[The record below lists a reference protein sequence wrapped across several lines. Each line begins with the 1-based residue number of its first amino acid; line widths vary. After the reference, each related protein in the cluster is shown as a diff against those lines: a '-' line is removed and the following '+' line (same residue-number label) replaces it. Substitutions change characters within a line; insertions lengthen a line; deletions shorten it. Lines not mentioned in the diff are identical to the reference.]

1 MEPLDFMDPEPPIEI
16 QIEMSKHKH
25 KFELLTWEPDGCEE
39 GTGAIIGAAKCGCG
53 EQIGPT
59 EIERRINGFAALEG
73 RPSPEML
80 AIVLKDREI
89 AEGKLETM
97 ERIVNAFDIEGLK
110 SWAQAIV
117 DEWKRG
123 ERDYSA
129 TKVAEKILAGLAR
142 GER

>member
-73 RPSPEML
+73 RPSAKML
-80 AIVLKDREI
+80 AIVLKDREL
-89 AEGKLETM
+89 AEGKLEAM
-97 ERIVNAFDIEGLK
+97 ERLEEASIELYCGTIDK
-110 SWAQAIV
+110 PTWRQAV
-117 DEWKRG
+117 RDSPRG
-123 ERDYSA
+123 QDLIALAAATEEER
-129 TKVAEKILAGLAR
+129 
-142 GER
+142 

>member
-80 AIVLKDREI
+80 AIVLKDREL
-89 AEGKLETM
+89 AEGKLEAM
-97 ERIVNAFDIEGLK
+97 ERLEEASIELYCGTIDK
-110 SWAQAIV
+110 PTWRQAV
-117 DEWKRG
+117 RDSPRG
-123 ERDYSA
+123 QDLIALAAATEEER
-129 TKVAEKILAGLAR
+129 
-142 GER
+142 